1 MNDYAAI
8 NAAYV
13 SVLSHVNPPV
23 RVCVEAPLRA
33 DSPVV
38 LEAIAYKQQ
47 TEGDCRRHTMHV
59 QGISHWAPANIGPYS
74 QAIRVGDVIYIAG
87 QIALIPGSMQLV
99 EGGIRRHCRL
109 VLRHVDRL
117 IRAMDSNTQIR
128 DVVQGVCY
136 VTNAA
141 YVAEARR
148 EWERRTNNA
157 ITDYVVVPALPRG
170 ALLEWQVWAH
180 RGNSRFEYEETG
192 CVVGDCRVSLR
203 RRWNYENSVAAVVC
217 NVASGSSA
225 SNPSLSQTRPR
236 EEPLTEAELK
246 AVLEYTLVRLYRGD
260 PQPTSRVC
268 ALRALRRVG
277 YGPTSGAI
285 HSALAQ
291 LSDYQVVPT
300 ILPVCQL
307 NHPNIFLSL
316 WALRH
321 Q

>member
-1 MNDYAAI
+1 MEFGWNCLCYKVI
-8 NAAYV
+8 K
-13 SVLSHVNPPV
+13 
-23 RVCVEAPLRA
+23 VEGECLI
-33 DSPVV
+33 S
-38 LEAIAYKQQ
+38 
-47 TEGDCRRHTMHV
+47 EGDGDLMYD
-59 QGISHWAPANIGPYS
+59 SDANIF
-74 QAIRVGDVIYIAG
+74 DDD
-87 QIALIPGSMQLV
+87 
-99 EGGIRRHCRL
+99 E
-109 VLRHVDRL
+109 
-117 IRAMDSNTQIR
+117 N
-128 DVVQGVCY
+128 
-136 VTNAA
+136 
-141 YVAEARR
+141 EA
-148 EWERRTNNA
+148 
-157 ITDYVVVPALPRG
+157 
-170 ALLEWQVWAH
+170 
-180 RGNSRFEYEETG
+180 NS
-192 CVVGDCRVSLR
+192 
-203 RRWNYENSVAAVVC
+203 
-217 NVASGSSA
+217 SSA